1 MDEQLLEEQGRMV
14 TDIITNTTRRAIQE
28 KSKPK
33 PKKKRGQPKNVKS
46 KSFHEEAPISEYMA
60 SVQNK
65 RKKDKAKLKSLGL
78 LQKPL
83 PALKSMAQKEMT
95 PKRTQKKGSIQTKST
110 LVHKENTP
118 KRSPRK

>member
-1 MDEQLLEEQGRMV
+1 
-14 TDIITNTTRRAIQE
+14 
-28 KSKPK
+28 
-33 PKKKRGQPKNVKS
+33 
-46 KSFHEEAPISEYMA
+46 MA